1 VSIVEVTT
9 ETWATEVEASELPVL
24 VDFWAPWCGPC
35 KQIAP
40 IVADLA
46 AEHEGRLRVAK
57 LDIDAHPAI
66 ASRFMVLSIP
76 TLILFNGGE
85 PATRIVGAKRRG
97 AIESAILPHLA
108 A

>member
-1 VSIVEVTT
+1 MSIVEVTT
-9 ETWATEVEASELPVL
+9 DSWAADVEASDLPVL

-46 AEHEGRLRVAK
+46 VELQGRMRVAK

-76 TLILFNGGE
+76 TLILFNAGE

-97 AIESAILPHLA
+97 AIESALLPHLA